1 MSSVRDANSWAC
13 FTKPESIFLGLL
25 LAIAGT
31 ALAQGDWRSLLAL
44 VIALVTWSIVEVHCG
59 LAAGGT
65 ACQPGQEE
73 PGASRVLVEL
83 DAEFAL
89 QPGFLFPGFIG
100 LKSFVGRRA
109 VPDSQS
115 AKI

>member
-44 VIALVTWSIVEVHCG
+44 VIALVAWSIVEVHCG

-83 DAEFAL
+83 DANSPCSQDSSFLALSAQVFCRVSRSSRFAE
-89 QPGFLFPGFIG
+89 
-100 LKSFVGRRA
+100 R
-109 VPDSQS
+109 
-115 AKI
+115 